1 MQFQINRDVLLKSL
15 SIAHNIIERKNTL
28 PILSNVLLEIK
39 KEKLNIIATDLDIL
53 FLDEITDFKFSKEG
67 STTTSAT
74 VLFDILKKLPQNT
87 EISFSLQNEN
97 KLNISAENSKF
108 NLLCLPVDN
117 FPSLNENFQ
126 TDGININGEKF
137 LALLNKTKI
146 SMSND
151 ETRHYLNGIYI
162 HVTESEKTSYLTGV
176 ATDSHRLSSSSISF
190 DKIDDFKPFI
200 LPKKA
205 VFQLCNLLQEKKEN
219 IFLNSSESKIQFKIG
234 KSKIISKVIDGKFP
248 DYKKVVP
255 QKNNKTLKVDAKDFI
270 HSVERVITV
279 SIDRKEGVKIAL
291 KKGEIEFFVNS
302 STSGE
307 GKENLKADY
316 NSEDLTV
323 GFNSRYLLDI
333 ASEIQ
338 DKKLVMNLNDSVSP
352 VLIQDNSDKNSYFV
366 IMPMKIWNNIILD
379 KKNILS
385 HIILINQW

>member
-39 KEKLNIIATDLDIL
+39 KDKLNIVATDLDIL
-53 FLDEITDFKFSKEG
+53 FLDEITDFKFNKEG

-137 LALLNKTKI
+137 LSLLNKTKI

-162 HVTESEKTSYLTGV
+162 HITESEKTSYLTGV
-176 ATDSHRLSSSSISF
+176 ATDSHRLSSSSITL
-190 DKIDDFKPFI
+190 DKIDNFKPFI

-205 VFQLCNLLQEKKEN
+205 VFQLCNLLQENKEN
-219 IFLNSSESKIQFKIG
+219 ILLNSSETKIQFKIG

-255 QKNNKTLKVDAKDFI
+255 QKNNKTLEVDTKDFI

-291 KKGEIEFFVNS
+291 KKVEIELFVNS
-302 STSGE
+302 SSSGE

-338 DKKLVMNLNDSVSP
+338 DKKLIMNLNDSVSP
-352 VLIQDNSDKNSYFV
+352 VLIQDYSDKNSYFV
-366 IMPMKIWNNIILD
+366 IMPMKI
-379 KKNILS
+379 
-385 HIILINQW
+385 

>member
-1 MQFQINRDVLLKSL
+1 MQFLIKRDVLLKSL
-15 SIAHNIIERKNTL
+15 SIAHNVIERKNTL

-39 KEKLNIIATDLDIL
+39 KDKLNIVATDLDLI
-53 FLDEITDFKFSKEG
+53 FFDEISDFKVEKEG

-74 VLFDILKKLPQNT
+74 VLYDILRKLPSNSD
-87 EISFSLQNEN
+87 IKFSLQTEN
-97 KLNISAENSKF
+97 KLNISADNSKF

-117 FPSLNENFQ
+117 FPNFNESFDVGGISLNSN
-126 TDGININGEKF
+126 KF
-137 LALLNKTKI
+137 LTLLNKTKI

-162 HVTESEKTSYLTGV
+162 HLTETDKMSYLTGV
-176 ATDSHRLSSSSISF
+176 STDSHRLSSSSIPL
-190 DKIDDFKPFI
+190 DKVNNFKSFI

-205 VFQLCNLLQEKKEN
+205 VFQLCNLLQETQGDVK
-219 IFLNSSESKIQFKIG
+219 LSSSEFKIQFELG
-234 KSKIISKVIDGKFP
+234 KTKIITKVIDGKFP

-255 QKNNKTLKVDAKDFI
+255 QNNNKVLKVATKEFI

-291 KKGEIEFFVNS
+291 KKDQIQLFVNS
-302 STSGE
+302 SSSGE
-307 GKENLKADY
+307 GKENLKGDY
-316 NSEDLTV
+316 NSEELTV

-338 DKKLVMNLNDSVSP
+338 DDKLIMNLNDSVSP

-366 IMPMKIWNNIILD
+366 IMPMKI
-379 KKNILS
+379 
-385 HIILINQW
+385 